1 MRSVCVTRS
10 AAIKR
15 VKKTNGGSN
24 PEWNQNQREALDDMR
39 KRNQAHKTRSKAR
52 LQCAGVLLAVCL
64 LAVGLVGCASAKLDA
79 EAESIVITDLSQ
91 LEGETFEGFDQ
102 LKTLDLRAVVVDSA
116 RVETIRSAL
125 PECAVL
131 WNVPLGSA
139 AFDSTSGTLALPQ
152 DCTAADLNN
161 LRYFPALTRVDAT
174 ACAVDAAFA
183 SAAAAFPGIAF
194 SWNTTIGGVSV
205 MSTDTTLD
213 LTNQQ
218 SLSPE
223 QVLPLLRGLPA
234 LERID
239 CTGTGW
245 SAEQIAL
252 LTSSY
257 PAIAFVSDVDVF
269 GERVPATTQTLD
281 LSGKSVDL
289 AQLPAVLSQL
299 PALTSVNLEGQ
310 AATFEQMDTLTAAF
324 PNIAFSFSF
333 ELFSQQV
340 TTATTELD
348 LNGYALSAPEEIASK
363 LKYLPNLTKCDL
375 CDCGLSN
382 EQMEQLMTQFPAV
395 KFVWMIRIGAW
406 EVRTDITAFSKGN
419 RSRFPNDMGW
429 LTDEGK
435 TNFGDD
441 DIQVLKYCTDLVYLD
456 LGHGNRITDV
466 SVIAQLKKL
475 RVLIV
480 SMNKIVDISPL
491 AQLQELEC
499 LEIYQNPITD
509 ISTVTALP
517 KLKYLNCS
525 ATYITDVTPLL
536 GLKNLKMLWFITVK
550 YVSKEQRQQLTE
562 ALPDCEI
569 CFHASSSGEGG
580 WTGNPLY
587 IEYQTAFGL
596 PYNQ

>member
-1 MRSVCVTRS
+1 M
-10 AAIKR
+10 K
-15 VKKTNGGSN
+15 
-24 PEWNQNQREALDDMR
+24 DMR
-39 KRNQAHKTRSKAR
+39 KQNQARTARSQTR
-52 LQCAGVLLAVCL
+52 LQRAGVLLAVCL
-64 LAVGLVGCASAKLDA
+64 LAVGLIGCGSAKLDS
-79 EAESIVITDLSQ
+79 EAESIVVTDLSQ
-91 LEGETFEGFDQ
+91 LEGETFAGFDR
-102 LKTLDLRAVVVDSA
+102 LKTLDLRAVAVDAARVDS
-116 RVETIRSAL
+116 IRAAL

-139 AFDSTSGTLALPQ
+139 AFDSTSDTIALPQ

-174 ACAVDAAFA
+174 ACAVDTAFA
-183 SAAAAFPGIAF
+183 NAAAAFPGVAF
-194 SWNTTIGGVSV
+194 AWNTTIGGVSAK
-205 MSTDTTLD
+205 STDTTLD
-213 LTNQQ
+213 LTDQQ
-218 SLSPE
+218 SITPD
-223 QVLPLLRGLPA
+223 QVAPLLRGLPA
-234 LERID
+234 LEKVV
-239 CTGTGW
+239 CNGTGW
-245 SAEQIAL
+245 SADQIAQ
-252 LTSSY
+252 LTSAY
-257 PAIAFVSDVDVF
+257 PGIVFVCDVDVF
-269 GERVPATTQTLD
+269 GELVPASTQTLD
-281 LSGKSVDL
+281 LSGKTVDFV
-289 AQLPAVLSQL
+289 QLPSILSQL

-310 AATFEQMDTLTAAF
+310 AATFEQMDALTAAF
-324 PNIAFSFSF
+324 PNISFSFSF

-348 LNGYALSAPEEIASK
+348 LDGYALTSPEEIASK

-375 CDCGLSN
+375 SYCGLSD
-382 EQMEQLMTQFPAV
+382 EQMEQLMAQFPSV

-419 RSRFPNDMGW
+419 RSKFPNDMGW
-429 LTDEGK
+429 FTDDGK
-435 TNFGDD
+435 TNFSDD
-441 DIQVLKYCTDLVYLD
+441 DIQMLKYCTDLVYLD

-491 AQLQELEC
+491 AALKELEC

-509 ISTVTALP
+509 ISPVTELP

-525 ATYITDVTPLL
+525 ATYFTDITPLL
-536 GLKNLKMLWFITVK
+536 GLKNLEMLWFINVRYIT
-550 YVSKEQRQQLTE
+550 KEQRQQLTE
-562 ALPDCEI
+562 ALPDCEM